1 MIYTLQ
7 LYQSEMTSFVNNKGG
22 DVRLKTKM
30 VARQKSDFASQLH
43 NTSQMSKHCTTGYNN
58 DTKDRQT
65 DRHMKC

>member
-1 MIYTLQ
+1 
-7 LYQSEMTSFVNNKGG
+7 MTSFVNNKGG

-65 DRHMKC
+65 DI